1 MTMHKILIIEDDPVG
16 ANIYR
21 NKLAVEGFTVA
32 VVHTGEEGL
41 IHITKDTPDLFILDL
56 SLPKMNGIEV
66 IQKIRSN
73 AATEKTP
80 IIVFSNTYLTKLI
93 QDAWKAGATK
103 CLSKTNCSP
112 KEVLESVRGALGY
125 KVEGAHKGATVFTPR
140 AKIAQATKEAEE
152 QTSFRT
158 NLNAIFPKTITELRS
173 SVQDLSKSATDADRT
188 KHATR
193 LFRAANS
200 LTSHAGIAGLNIV
213 IQLSEAVEALATELH
228 QKPEIFNTS
237 ASRTLASAIDLLPAL
252 YEYANRNHFQTTSDS
267 SILVVDDEPI
277 ARRAVHTA
285 LERAK
290 LKSVDVDDANAAL
303 KLLSENSYDLVF
315 LDVDMPNINGHE
327 LCSKLRA
334 MPRHKTTPVVFVTSN
349 TDLKNRASSMISG
362 GNDFIGKPFHFLELA
377 VKSLVYVL
385 RAKIQ
390 PQKTA

>member
-1 MTMHKILIIEDDPVG
+1 MHKILIIEDDLVVS
-16 ANIYR
+16 NIYR
-21 NKLAVEGFTVA
+21 NKLSVEGFTVD
-32 VVHTGEEGL
+32 VVHTGEEAL
-41 IHITKDTPDLFILDL
+41 FHIAKNTPDLIILDL
-56 SLPKMNGIEV
+56 GLPTMNGLDV
-66 IQKIRSN
+66 LKQIRAN
-73 AATEKTP
+73 ATMQKTP

-112 KEVLESVRGALGY
+112 KEVLESVRGSLGF
-125 KVEGAHKGATVFTPR
+125 KVEGAPKGATVFTPR
-140 AKIAQATKEAEE
+140 AKIAQDTKESDE
-152 QTSFRT
+152 QTAFRT
-158 NLNAIFPKTITELRS
+158 DFSSIFPTTITALRTS
-173 SVQDLSKSATDADRT
+173 IKELSKATTDSDRA
-188 KHATR
+188 KHATD
-193 LFRAANS
+193 LFGTAHK
-200 LTSHAGIAGLNIV
+200 LTSHASVTGFNLV
-213 IQLSEAVEALATELH
+213 VQLSEALEALTTELH
-228 QKPEIFNTS
+228 QKPETINTS
-237 ASRTLASAIDLLPAL
+237 TIRTLASAIDLLPAL
-252 YEYANRNHFQTTSDS
+252 QEYSSRFDAEISSSS

-277 ARRAVHTA
+277 ARRAVNSA

-290 LKSVDVDDANAAL
+290 LKSVDVDDANVAL

-390 PQKTA
+390 PQKVA